1 MTWVWVSIMIRFS
14 RKHKSDTLTQSSFI
28 KEKINMNLLK
38 NKWIWAGIVVVAA
51 IVLWQSGLVGPTPAE
66 VPAG

>member
-1 MTWVWVSIMIRFS
+1 M
-14 RKHKSDTLTQSSFI
+14 KK
-28 KEKINMNLLK
+28 LLK
-38 NKWIWAGIVVVAA
+38 NKWIWAGIVILAA